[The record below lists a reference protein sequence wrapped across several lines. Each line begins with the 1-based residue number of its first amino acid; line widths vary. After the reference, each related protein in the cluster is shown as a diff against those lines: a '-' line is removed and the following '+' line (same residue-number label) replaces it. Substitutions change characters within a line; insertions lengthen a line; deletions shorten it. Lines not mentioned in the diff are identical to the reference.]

1 MVTSGFCKRTRRRTA
16 MAMLLIWSFAFVSG
30 VANACLLETSIH
42 DHPSAQVQVRPL
54 PGLQLAPD
62 TTAHRH
68 DVLDHHDS
76 QTGSPKP
83 SCLKSC
89 DDGSR
94 ALVKQLVGS
103 DLADPGSAPFTV
115 VNWAAVTPLAAWL
128 SLQSIDLPPRSVGPP
143 IRHRF
148 SRLTL

>member
-1 MVTSGFCKRTRRRTA
+1 MTSRFCRRTRRRTA
-16 MAMLLIWSFAFVSG
+16 MAMLLVWSFALVSG
-30 VANACLLETSIH
+30 VANACLLEPSIN
-42 DHPSAQVQVRPL
+42 DHRLAQAQVRPL
-54 PGLQLAPD
+54 PDLQLAPD

-68 DVLDHHDS
+68 DVLDDHGS
-76 QTGSPKP
+76 QTGSSKP

-94 ALVKQLVGS
+94 ALVKQLVGP
-103 DLADPGSAPFTV
+103 DLADAGSAPFTV
-115 VNWAAVTPLAAWL
+115 VNWAAATPQAAWL

>member
-1 MVTSGFCKRTRRRTA
+1 MSRFCKRTRRRTA
-16 MAMLLIWSFAFVSG
+16 MAMLLIWSFVLISG
-30 VANACLLETSIH
+30 VANACLLEMSLHEHTA
-42 DHPSAQVQVRPL
+42 AQGQGRPL
-54 PGLQLAPD
+54 SGLQLASD
-62 TTAHRH
+62 TRAHRH

-76 QTGSPKP
+76 QTGSSKP

-94 ALVKQLVGS
+94 ALGKQLVGP

-148 SRLTL
+148 ARLTL